1 MAFHLYYKQLIG
13 LSLCVFLLAVVGCN
27 QENTTLESSPSSSST
42 KVEETTSTI
51 SSSDIPSDAFSIT
64 EDNGKYYLTGEYG
77 TITAD
82 AYVCTTRDV
91 YDPGTVDVIRAQM
104 RVFDE
109 TDIAKEVQSTWTE
122 TSHTVTQGY
131 APMSY
136 ERQLY
141 DHDSFTYSDPV
152 LGDIRMG
159 DNYFGFYYTTDME
172 LEQEISSALSAGIL
186 SGDIVPS
193 YQNDSSDS
201 RTLITDYYDKVGVSL
216 SDNNLVYSSS
226 INGSDFECYRSFQ
239 TINDMPVA
247 NELTGGFV
255 YFIGEK
261 DLVGYSRIRTS
272 IVDNAIVYTSVYGYF
287 LQTSVIS
294 EDVPL
299 CTLES
304 ALNTAVATLSSSGAN
319 SPSIYEVQLA
329 YLPILDAEVD
339 NDYYMLPCW
348 VFTYHEG
355 AMFST
360 DTNCAFIDATSGQWI
375 ETTNEG
381 P

>member
-27 QENTTLESSPSSSST
+27 QENTTLESSPSSST

-91 YDPGTVDVIRAQM
+91 YDPGTLDVIRAQM

-131 APMSY
+131 APMTY

-152 LGDIRMG
+152 LGSIEMNEIYYG
-159 DNYFGFYYTTDME
+159 IGYTTDSDLWME
-172 LEQEISSALSAGIL
+172 IRSTITSGMY
-186 SGDIVPS
+186 SGDLVPTC
-193 YQNDSSDS
+193 QNDSSDS

-216 SDNNLVYSSS
+216 PDNYLVYSSS
-226 INGSDFECYRSFQ
+226 INGSDFEYYRSFQ

-247 NELTGGFV
+247 NELTGDFV

-261 DLVGYSRIRTS
+261 DLVGYSRIRTA
-272 IVDNAIVYTSVYGYF
+272 IVGNAIVYTSVYGYF
-287 LQTSVIS
+287 LQTSIITA
-294 EDVPL
+294 DVAL

>member
-1 MAFHLYYKQLIG
+1 MAFHLNKKYIAL
-13 LSLCVFLLAVVGCN
+13 LSSCVLLLAIVGCN
-27 QENTTLESSPSSSST
+27 QNNTALESSQSSST
-42 KVEETTSTI
+42 EVEETISTI

-77 TITAD
+77 TISVD

-122 TSHTVTQGY
+122 TSHTVDKMY
-131 APMSY
+131 APLAY
-136 ERQLY
+136 ERVLY
-141 DHDSFTYSDPV
+141 DLDTFTYTDPV
-152 LGDIRMG
+152 LGSIQMNETYYG
-159 DNYFGFYYTTDME
+159 IGYTTDSDLRM
-172 LEQEISSALSAGIL
+172 EISSALSAGML

-193 YQNDSSDS
+193 YQNDGSDS
-201 RTLITDYYDKVGVSL
+201 RTLITDYYDKIGVSL
-216 SDNNLVYSSS
+216 SDNYLVYSSS
-226 INGSDFECYRSFQ
+226 VNGNDFEYYRSFQ

-247 NELTGGFV
+247 NELTGDFV

-261 DLVGYSRIRTS
+261 DLVGYSRIRTA
-272 IVDNAIVYTSVYGYF
+272 IVGNAIVYTSVYGYF
-287 LQTSVIS
+287 LQTSIITA
-294 EDVPL
+294 DVAL